1 MWIIEKEWL
10 NNSCSH
16 FSVALTSDPLSMNIS
31 IFSLY
36 SMNALTLQS
45 TGVGALY
52 APPSL
57 VFCLL
62 IKIYW
67 DNPYPENSWP
77 CKPFCCG
84 CPNEKIKKEI
94 KLSSLKFYLLLLM
107 QSNAFKRSNWM
118 LFFLFIV
125 HQFETP
131 RYLLI

>member
-84 CPNEKIKKEI
+84 CPMKKIKKEI
-94 KLSSLKFYLLLLM
+94 KLSSLKFYCYYWCSRM
-107 QSNAFKRSNWM
+107 PSRDQIECY
-118 LFFLFIV
+118 FFLFIV